1 MKDFVASVDK
11 SAVDIDLRSVLIAT
25 DLSPASEKALHQ
37 ALAIA
42 HHYGAT
48 LYVVHVVPSLGYLM
62 AGPESLAVAAEQAED
77 DLLRLK
83 RELVGNDLLKGL
95 DYEFIVCQGH
105 VAEQLHSIITEKGID
120 LVVLGTHARRGIE
133 KVVLGSVAEE
143 LFRHSGCHVLTVGP
157 NSYKEDRV
165 NVDSVTRSFLF
176 ATDFG
181 EASVEA
187 APYAASLAHRL
198 KAKLIAMHVIP
209 TDLTPEGFGW
219 YTSEDVRQMRENAR
233 MAVLRRLEQL
243 FPAELDP
250 EAPLEIEYIAQ
261 CGVPSKKILQFA
273 LSRQVDLIIIGLRRS
288 ALDGTVS
295 HMLGTASYEVM
306 CGSGCPVLTIR
317 H

>member
-1 MKDFVASVDK
+1 MKDFVASVDR
-11 SAVDIDLRSVLIAT
+11 SAVDIDLTSVLIAT
-25 DLSPASEKALHQ
+25 DFSPASDKALHQ

-42 HHYGAT
+42 HHYGAK

-83 RELVGNDLLKGL
+83 RELVRNDSLKGL
-95 DYEFIVCQGH
+95 NHEFIVCQGD
-105 VAEQLHSIITEKGID
+105 VPAQLHSIITEKGID

-157 NSYKEDRV
+157 NSYQEDRV
-165 NVDSVTRSFLF
+165 NVDSVPRSFLF

-181 EASVEA
+181 EASVQA

-198 KAKLIAMHVIP
+198 KARLIVMHVIP
-209 TDLTPEGFGW
+209 TNLTPQAFGRH
-219 YTSEDVRQMRENAR
+219 SDGDVRQMREQSR
-233 MAVLRRLEQL
+233 MAILRRLEQL
-243 FPAELDP
+243 FPPEGDA
-250 EAPLEIEYIAQ
+250 EAPLEVEYIAQ
-261 CGVPSKKILQFA
+261 FGVPSEKVLQVA
-273 LSRQVDLIIIGLRRS
+273 LNRQADLIIIGLHHSR
-288 ALDGTVS
+288 LVGTAS
-295 HMLGTASYEVM
+295 HILGTTSYEVM
-306 CGSGCPVLTIR
+306 CGAGCPVLTIR